1 MSMNLY
7 EVQEDEEHK
16 IKTRLLEECDFMYE
30 HVFVLIEFLTAYG
43 FEVIC
48 NLLRDDGDSLK
59 QAR

>member
-1 MSMNLY
+1 
-7 EVQEDEEHK
+7 
-16 IKTRLLEECDFMYE
+16 MYE